1 MRYAEYCGSSSR
13 EPSNKAAS
21 SEGNVERMPRT
32 ALEGLLVVA
41 LEQAVAAPYCT
52 SRLADGGARVIKV
65 ERPEGDFARHY
76 DRAVGKV
83 SSHFAWIN
91 RGKESLVA
99 DLKNTE
105 DRELVLRIASKAD
118 VFVQNLAPGAAARL
132 GFSPEALHA
141 INPRLITVD
150 ITGYGEGNS
159 YSELKAYDLL
169 VQAESGLASLTGRP
183 EGPGRVGVSVC
194 DIACGMNAH
203 AAILEA
209 LLAREKTGKGCSI
222 AVSLFGSLADWMNQ
236 PLAFAEGTGVAPER
250 VGLAH
255 PTVTPY
261 GAFDSRDGVPV
272 LISVQNEREWVKFC
286 KYVLDN
292 EDLASAPG
300 YDTSVA
306 RLANR
311 PAVNALVAARFA
323 ELGTDELIEKLLQA
337 DTAFGRVND
346 IAGLSAHP
354 ALRKIEVGVPGGVTA
369 MAAPAAIF
377 DGQLPAF
384 APVPDIGDQSTGIR
398 TEFASSAS

>member
-1 MRYAEYCGSSSR
+1 
-13 EPSNKAAS
+13 
-21 SEGNVERMPRT
+21 MPRA

-99 DLKNTE
+99 DLKDAR
-105 DRELVLRIASKAD
+105 DRDLVLEIASKAD

-132 GFSPEALHA
+132 GFSNEALRA
-141 INPRLITVD
+141 RNPRLITVD
-150 ITGYGEGNS
+150 ISGYGEGNS
-159 YSELKAYDLL
+159 YSDLKAYDLL

-203 AAILEA
+203 AAVLEA
-209 LLAREKTGKGCSI
+209 LFAREKTGEGCAI

-236 PLAFAEGTGVAPER
+236 PLAYARGTGSAPER

-261 GAFDSRDGVPV
+261 GAFESKDGVPV
-272 LISVQNEREWVKFC
+272 LISIQNEREWAKFC
-286 KYVLDN
+286 KHVLGD
-292 EDLASAPG
+292 EAIASAPG
-300 YDTSVA
+300 FDTSVA

-311 PAVNALVAARFA
+311 DAVNALVAQRFA
-323 ELGTDELIEKLLQA
+323 ALGTADLIDRLRVA

-346 IAGLSAHP
+346 VAGLAQHP
-354 ALRKIEVGVPGGVTA
+354 ALRLIEVAVPEGASV
-369 MAAPAAIF
+369 MAAPATIF
-377 DGQLPAF
+377 DGKLPSF
-384 APVPDIGDQSTGIR
+384 APVPDIGGQSAVIR
-398 TEFASSAS
+398 AEFGFATV

>member
-1 MRYAEYCGSSSR
+1 
-13 EPSNKAAS
+13 
-21 SEGNVERMPRT
+21 MPRS

-76 DRAVGKV
+76 DRAVGKI

-91 RGKESLVA
+91 RGKESVIA
-99 DLKNTE
+99 DLKQAE
-105 DRELVLRIASKAD
+105 DRKLVLRIADRAD

-132 GFSPEALHA
+132 GLSSEALRA
-141 INPRLITVD
+141 RNPRLITVD
-150 ITGYGEGNS
+150 ITGYGEGHA
-159 YSELKAYDLL
+159 YSDLKAYDLL

-209 LLAREKTGKGCSI
+209 LMLREKTGEGCSI

-236 PLAFAEGTGVAPER
+236 PLAYVNGTGIAPER

-255 PTVTPY
+255 PTVSPY
-261 GAFDSRDGVPV
+261 GAFLSRDGVPV
-272 LISVQNEREWVKFC
+272 LISVQNEREWAKFC
-286 KYVLDN
+286 KYVM
-292 EDLASAPG
+292 EDESLTTAPG
-300 YDTSVA
+300 YEDAVT

-311 PAVNALVAARFA
+311 PAVDARVAARFA
-323 ELGTDELIEKLLQA
+323 ELGTDELVAKLRAA

-346 IAGLSAHP
+346 IHGLASHP
-354 ALRKIEVGVPGGVTA
+354 ALRMIEVGVPGGTTT
-369 MAAPAAIF
+369 MAAPAALF
-377 DGQLPAF
+377 DGELPSF
-384 APVPDIGDQSTGIR
+384 SPVPDIGDQSADIR
-398 TEFASSAS
+398 AEFASPAR

>member
-1 MRYAEYCGSSSR
+1 
-13 EPSNKAAS
+13 
-21 SEGNVERMPRT
+21 MPRG
-32 ALEGLLVVA
+32 ALDGLLVVA

-65 ERPEGDFARHY
+65 ERPEGDFERHY

-91 RGKESLVA
+91 RGKESVVA
-99 DLKNTE
+99 DLKDPA
-105 DRELVLRIASKAD
+105 DRDLILRIAERAD

-132 GFSPEALHA
+132 GFASEKLRAL
-141 INPRLITVD
+141 NPRLVTVD
-150 ITGYGEGNS
+150 ITGYGTGNS
-159 YSELKAYDLL
+159 YSDLKAYDLL

-209 LLAREKTGKGCSI
+209 LLARERSGTGCSI

-236 PLAFAEGTGVAPER
+236 PLAFAHGTGTAPGR

-261 GAFDSRDGVPV
+261 GAFDSRDGVPI
-272 LISVQNEREWVKFC
+272 LISIQNEREWAKFC
-286 KYVLDN
+286 RVVLGD
-292 EDLASAPG
+292 ESIASRRG

-311 PAVNALVAARFA
+311 AEVNALVAARFA
-323 ELGTDELIEKLLQA
+323 ELDSDALVALLRDA

-346 IAGLSAHP
+346 VEGLAVHP
-354 ALRKIEVGVPGGVTA
+354 ALRLIEVGVPGGVTS

-377 DGQLPAF
+377 DDELPSF
-384 APVPDIGDQSTGIR
+384 ASVPDIGDQSVRIR
-398 TEFASSAS
+398 AEFAGAA

>member
-1 MRYAEYCGSSSR
+1 
-13 EPSNKAAS
+13 
-21 SEGNVERMPRT
+21 MPRA
-32 ALEGLLVVA
+32 ALDGLLVVA

-91 RGKESLVA
+91 RGKESVIA
-99 DLKNTE
+99 DLKDAA

-132 GFSPEALHA
+132 GFSSEALRA
-141 INPRLITVD
+141 LNPRLITVD
-150 ITGYGEGNS
+150 ITGYGEGHA
-159 YSELKAYDLL
+159 YSDLKAYDLL

-209 LLAREKTGKGCSI
+209 LLAREKTGEGCSI
-222 AVSLFGSLADWMNQ
+222 AVSLFGALADWMNQ
-236 PLAFAEGTGVAPER
+236 PLAFAQGTGIPPER

-261 GAFDSRDGVPV
+261 GAFASRDGVPV
-272 LISVQNEREWVKFC
+272 LISVQNDREWAKFC
-286 KYVLDN
+286 THVL
-292 EDLASAPG
+292 EDESLITAPG
-300 YDTSVA
+300 YENSVT

-311 PAVNALVAARFA
+311 PEVDARVAARFA
-323 ELGTDELIEKLLQA
+323 DLGTDELIVKLRKA

-346 IAGLSAHP
+346 IAGLATHP
-354 ALRKIEVGVPGGVTA
+354 ALRLIDVGVPGGGTNT
-369 MAAPAAIF
+369 MAAPAALF
-377 DGQLPAF
+377 DGQLPSF
-384 APVPDIGDQSTGIR
+384 APVPDIGEQSAAIR
-398 TEFASSAS
+398 AEFASPAA